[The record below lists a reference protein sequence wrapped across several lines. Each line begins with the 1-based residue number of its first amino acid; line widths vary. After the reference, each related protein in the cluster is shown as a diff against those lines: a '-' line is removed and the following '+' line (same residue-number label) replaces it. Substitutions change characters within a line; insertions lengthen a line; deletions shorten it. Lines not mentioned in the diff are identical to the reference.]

1 MNALH
6 GMPESRTHL
15 DQAGH
20 LEDWFGLSCLVLA
33 GVNPIQTAVHPCL
46 RVGRSKSRSWSTLS

>member
-20 LEDWFGLSCLVLA
+20 LEDWFGLSCLVLS
-33 GVNPIQTAVHPCL
+33 CL
-46 RVGRSKSRSWSTLS
+46 GWSQPDTDRSASLSESRAF